1 LNKFGKQ
8 KADRGLFGVL
18 PSCVTRE
25 TMRPFKVFLSAVT
38 FGLMALIGSAYAA
51 DAPGP
56 KTIPTSDPLVLSS
69 VLDETWDTS
78 HAETGD
84 YIDCMMSLSDVDLT
98 VLMTKAGSVTLNFD
112 PRVYAPTQPATAGPI
127 WKIQV
132 DGDDPS
138 DRVIIGPTVSKIS
151 TATLPPG
158 SHRIRFTQS
167 ANTSSPRW
175 FAHDP
180 QLSRL
185 TGVTLPQGAQLAK
198 SRRPAAWF
206 LPITDSIGE
215 GAIDMNTTTATWRN
229 PGSAYTD
236 STQAWIGQLARL
248 LDKSVAGYIISG
260 IGIVRGG
267 AGAPYGALN
276 PQDPTGANDPWNHIF
291 AGVSRPFT
299 TAPDFILLCIGTNEW
314 ATDPHT
320 EGHGEPADPT
330 SSDAAFQANVETF
343 FSRVRSYPKLAATPI
358 YVSVPFGGY
367 KRTALQKAVADFRAA
382 HPDETHILL
391 FDVAFASPA
400 LTTTAGIDETTL
412 FGGLTKNR
420 PDDKDTTPSPQ
431 SSDRTHPYG
440 IATPAIGSVNAHQQ
454 IAQVIAPRL
463 AAMLKGGREPESGEF
478 NVGKLQMQMR
488 ERAVQLICPAAT
500 GGSAPYHYQFQK
512 SLDNGRT
519 WISVG
524 QLIGSMEATAK
535 PIEMTDPG
543 PARGTLYRAN
553 VTDSA
558 EPKASADTPPVDPF
572 RKL

>member
-1 LNKFGKQ
+1 MRTAF
-8 KADRGLFGVL
+8 LF
-18 PSCVTRE
+18 
-25 TMRPFKVFLSAVT
+25 T
-38 FGLMALIGSAYAA
+38 FCLIALIGSAYGAET
-51 DAPGP
+51 PGP
-56 KTIPTSDPLVLSS
+56 KTISVSDPLILSS
-69 VLDETWDTS
+69 VLDETWDIS
-78 HAETGD
+78 HAATEG

-112 PRVYAPTQPATAGPI
+112 PRVYAPSQPATAGPI
-127 WKIQV
+127 WKVQV
-132 DGDDPS
+132 DGDNPS
-138 DRVIIGPTVSKIS
+138 DRVILGPTVSKIS
-151 TATLPPG
+151 TAILPPG

-185 TGVTLPQGAQLAK
+185 TGVTLPQGAQLEK
-198 SRRPAAWF
+198 SKRPAVWF

-215 GAIDMNTTTATWRN
+215 GAVDMNTTTATWRN

-236 STQAWIGQLARL
+236 STQAWLSHLAQL

-276 PQDPTGANDPWNHIF
+276 PQDPTGANDPWDHIF
-291 AGVSRPFT
+291 ADVPRPFT

-320 EGHGEPADPT
+320 KGHGEPADPT

-343 FSRVRSYPKLAATPI
+343 FSRVRAHSQLAATPI

-367 KRTALQKAVADFRAA
+367 KRTALQKAVASYRAA
-382 HPDETHILL
+382 HPDETHIEL

-431 SSDRTHPYG
+431 SSDRTHPYA

-463 AAMLKGGREPESGEF
+463 AAMLKGGRGPESGEL
-478 NVGKLQMQMR
+478 NIGKLQMHIR
-488 ERAVQLICPAAT
+488 EHAVQLICPT
-500 GGSAPYHYQFQK
+500 VKGGSAPYLYQFQK
-512 SLDNGRT
+512 SLDNGLT

-524 QLIGSMEATAK
+524 QPIGSMQATVQ

-558 EPKASADTPPVDPF
+558 EPEASAHTPPVDPF
-572 RKL
+572 HKL

>member
-1 LNKFGKQ
+1 M
-8 KADRGLFGVL
+8 RMLF
-18 PSCVTRE
+18 
-25 TMRPFKVFLSAVT
+25 T
-38 FGLMALIGSAYAA
+38 FCLIALIGSTYAA
-51 DAPGP
+51 HTPGP
-56 KTIPTSDPLVLSS
+56 RIIPASDPLLLGS

-78 HAETGD
+78 HAETEG
-84 YIDCMMSLSDVDLT
+84 YIDCMMSLSDVDLA
-98 VLMTKAGSVTLNFD
+98 VLMTIAGAVTLNFD
-112 PRVYAPTQPATAGPI
+112 PHVYAPTQPATAGPI
-127 WKIQV
+127 WKVQV
-132 DGDDPS
+132 DGGVPS
-138 DRVIIGPTVSKIS
+138 DRVTIGPTMTNIS

-185 TGVTLPQGAQLAK
+185 TGVTLPQGAQLEK
-198 SRRPAAWF
+198 SQRPGAWF

-215 GAIDMNTTTATWRN
+215 GAVDMNTTTATWRN
-229 PGSAYTD
+229 HGGAYTD
-236 STQAWIGQLARL
+236 STQAWIARLAQL

-276 PQDPTGANDPWNHIF
+276 PQDSSGANDPWDHIF
-291 AGVSRPFT
+291 ASVPRPFT
-299 TAPDFILLCIGTNEW
+299 TSPDFILLCIGTNEW

-343 FSRVRSYPKLAATPI
+343 FSRVRAHPQLAATPI

-367 KRTALQKAVADFRAA
+367 KRTALKKAVTNYRAA
-382 HPDETHILL
+382 HPDETHIEL

-400 LTTTAGIDETTL
+400 LTTTAGIDETIL

-420 PDDKDTTPSPQ
+420 PDDKDTTWSPQ
-431 SSDRTHPYG
+431 SSDRTHPYA
-440 IATPAIGSVNAHQQ
+440 IATAAIGSVNAHQQ

-463 AAMLKGGREPESGEF
+463 AAMLKGGRVPDSGEL

-488 ERAVQLICPAAT
+488 EHAVQLICPAAT
-500 GGSAPYHYQFQK
+500 GGSAPYRYQFQK
-512 SLDNGRT
+512 SLDNGLT

-524 QLIGSMEATAK
+524 KPIGSMQATVQ
-535 PIEMTDPG
+535 PIEVTDPG
-543 PARGTLYRAN
+543 SERGTLYRAN

-572 RKL
+572 HKR

>member
-1 LNKFGKQ
+1 
-8 KADRGLFGVL
+8 
-18 PSCVTRE
+18 
-25 TMRPFKVFLSAVT
+25 MRSFKVFLTGVT
-38 FGLMALIGSAYAA
+38 FCLMAFTGLAYTADTAGS
-51 DAPGP
+51 
-56 KTIPTSDPLVLSS
+56 KTIPASDPLFLGS

-78 HAETGD
+78 HAETEG

-98 VLMTKAGSVTLNFD
+98 VLMTEAGSVTLNFD
-112 PRVYAPTQPATAGPI
+112 PRVYALTQPATAGPM
-127 WKIQV
+127 WKVQV
-132 DGDDPS
+132 DGANPS
-138 DRVIIGPTVSKIS
+138 DRVIVGPTVTKIS
-151 TATLPPG
+151 TAILPPG

-185 TGVTLPQGAQLAK
+185 TGVTLPQGAQLEK
-198 SRRPAAWF
+198 SQRPAAWF

-215 GAIDMNTTTATWRN
+215 GAVDMNTTTATWRN
-229 PGSAYTD
+229 PGGAYTD
-236 STQAWIGQLARL
+236 STQAWIAQLAQL

-276 PQDPTGANDPWNHIF
+276 PQDPSGMNDPWDHIF
-291 AGVSRPFT
+291 AGVPRPFT

-343 FSRVRSYPKLAATPI
+343 FSRVRAHPQLAATPI

-367 KRTALQKAVADFRAA
+367 KRTALQKAVAHFLAT
-382 HPDETHILL
+382 HSDEMHIQL

-431 SSDRTHPYG
+431 SSDRTHPYA

-463 AAMLKGGREPESGEF
+463 AAMLKAGRAPESGELTI
-478 NVGKLQMQMR
+478 GKLQMQMQ
-488 ERAVQLICPAAT
+488 EHAVHLICPAAT
-500 GGSAPYHYQFQK
+500 GGSAPYLYQFQK
-512 SLDNGRT
+512 SLDNGLT

-524 QLIGSMEATAK
+524 QPIGSMQATAQ
-535 PIEMTDPG
+535 PIELTDPA
-543 PARGTLYRAN
+543 PDRATLYRAN

-558 EPKASADTPPVDPF
+558 EPKASADTPPVGPL